1 MSVYTARIK
10 QSENTI
16 NALTQMQYN
25 IYQKKLKLGLV
36 AVSVLLTVAGI
47 LLYDKN
53 KAALALTFIGCILF
67 TNLNVYPRYI
77 ADRLIK
83 ACKGNFPTLIYY
95 FEKDGIKVGTGAKSS
110 GYNKVI
116 YMTDDERYL
125 YIFFTSSFCYIVEK
139 AAVSGENSYEGLK
152 AFLEKKTK
160 LPVKRYS
167 KSVWADLLQYF
178 KRKK

>member
-53 KAALALTFIGCILF
+53 PANPFIGQ
-67 TNLNVYPRYI
+67 
-77 ADRLIK
+77 DMK
-83 ACKGNFPTLIYY
+83 
-95 FEKDGIKVGTGAKSS
+95 
-110 GYNKVI
+110 
-116 YMTDDERYL
+116 
-125 YIFFTSSFCYIVEK
+125 
-139 AAVSGENSYEGLK
+139 
-152 AFLEKKTK
+152 
-160 LPVKRYS
+160 
-167 KSVWADLLQYF
+167 
-178 KRKK
+178 